1 MPHQDVRSL
10 VLSVNDEKM
19 TEQLLEQLL
28 KYLPNREEMQQL
40 IPYKSK
46 INDLSEAEQFGV
58 VVRKRESGLVQWI
71 DAHI

>member
-1 MPHQDVRSL
+1 M
-10 VLSVNDEKM
+10 LSVNDEKM

-46 INDLSEAEQFGV
+46 ISELSEAEQFGV
-58 VVRKRESGLVQWI
+58 VVRCVVLYMCYI
-71 DAHI
+71 